1 MKQKIIAA
9 LKTKYQRFGLSNEA
23 VDRIASA
30 KEKTVTTDE
39 EIEGAIADAQTME
52 LIANELQKSAD
63 KERRDRSNLQK
74 SFDEYK
80 EKHPDS
86 EPSIQAPAPVNDQEP
101 EWARKLREQQEAIAA
116 RFAREDQEKALKA
129 TRLTVEAK
137 LKAKIADNAF
147 NQGVF
152 NSALKGFSLGEN
164 ESLEEAVERI
174 KGEYDASYKETFG
187 NGPLP
192 GVGTP
197 AFGDAKSAVSHKN
210 DFLREQGLLPTQEK

>member
-63 KERRDRSNLQK
+63 KERRDRSTLQK

-80 EKHPDS
+80 EKHPDTS
-86 EPSIQAPAPVNDQEP
+86 PSPDPSPSSDDEP
-101 EWARKLREQQEAIAA
+101 EWARRLREQQERITA
-116 RFAREDQEKALKA
+116 RFEREDQEKALKA
-129 TRLTVEAK
+129 TRLTVESK
-137 LKAKIADNAF
+137 LKSAGCTNAGIL
-147 NQGVF
+147 NLT
-152 NSALKGFSLGEN
+152 LKSFSLGEK
-164 ESLEEAVERI
+164 ETLEDAVERL
-174 KGEYDASYKETFG
+174 KGEYNASYKETFG
-187 NGPLP
+187 DGPVP

-197 AFGDAKSAVSHKN
+197 TFGDAKSAIEHKN
-210 DFLREQGLLPTQEK
+210 KFLKEQGLLPG